1 MQKKYDYLEDLK
13 SQMAVREEKR
23 HEEKKNLME
32 ESVGHDTDRKNY
44 QDRLM
49 EIREKK
55 LKQLR

>member
-1 MQKKYDYLEDLK
+1 MKKVCAIG
-13 SQMAVREEKR
+13 QQ
-23 HEEKKNLME
+23 ME
-32 ESVGHDTDRKNY
+32 ESVGQDTDRKGY